1 MRLMDVFLAEGGTL
15 DAALRRGWVRLRYT
29 RRDGMTRVMM
39 VTTNPKLYR
48 YTHKRARTISRLY
61 PRLITVWERN
71 HGWKALYRHRIG
83 AWEQA

>member
-1 MRLMDVFLAEGGTL
+1 MLLADLLMEGGTL

-29 RRDGMTRVMM
+29 RRDGMTRIMM
-39 VTTNPKLYR
+39 VTTNPRLYTYVYR
-48 YTHKRARTISRLY
+48 RARMMRRLY